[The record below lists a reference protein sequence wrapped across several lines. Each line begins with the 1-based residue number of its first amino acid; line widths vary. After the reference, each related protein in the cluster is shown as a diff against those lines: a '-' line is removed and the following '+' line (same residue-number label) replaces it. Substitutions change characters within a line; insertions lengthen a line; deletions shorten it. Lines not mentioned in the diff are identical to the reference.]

1 VAENDFF
8 ATANFLK
15 KLSIWIA
22 KMLDRYS
29 KGVIYYNQIREKH
42 RGVRFRFR
50 KE

>member
-1 VAENDFF
+1 VAKDDFF
-8 ATANFLK
+8 VTANFLK
-15 KLSIWIA
+15 KFSIWIE
-22 KMLDRYS
+22 KTLDRIR